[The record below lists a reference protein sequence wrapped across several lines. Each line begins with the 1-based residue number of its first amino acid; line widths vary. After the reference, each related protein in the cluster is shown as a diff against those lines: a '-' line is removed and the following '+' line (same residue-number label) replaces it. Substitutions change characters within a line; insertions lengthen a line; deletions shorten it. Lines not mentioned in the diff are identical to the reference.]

1 MKETETE
8 TPKTDFLKWWLV
20 FLTIVSIFVW
30 LGTVRVF
37 ISSFRYYLDSPV
49 VFLPFGALEILIPYI
64 AISSWRHKRI
74 GMKKQSKLDS
84 FVLLI
89 VISFTLIFDVGLII
103 TMDYI

>member
-1 MKETETE
+1 MKETE

-20 FLTIVSIFVW
+20 FLTIMSVFIW

-64 AISSWRHKRI
+64 SISSWRYKRI
-74 GMKKQSKLDS
+74 GMKKESALDS
-84 FVLLI
+84 LMLLI
-89 VISFTLIFDVGLII
+89 VVSFTLIFDVGLVRAMFNI
-103 TMDYI
+103 